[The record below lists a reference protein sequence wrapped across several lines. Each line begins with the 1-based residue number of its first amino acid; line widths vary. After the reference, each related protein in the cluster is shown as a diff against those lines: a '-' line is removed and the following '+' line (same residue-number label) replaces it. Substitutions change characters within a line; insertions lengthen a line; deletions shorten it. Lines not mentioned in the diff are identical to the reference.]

1 MSTKVEDVTI
11 QRMSREDLDEV
22 FRLESLC
29 FSDPWSRSSFEHELC
44 NRFSVPLVV
53 KSGTSTLGYACL
65 WHVYDQMEIADIG
78 VSPEFRE
85 KGIGSMMLRWVLEE
99 ARRRSC
105 SSVILSVRESNQAA
119 LSLYRKFG
127 FVELD
132 RRKRYY
138 RLPDEDAIIMTR
150 TV

>member
-11 QRMSREDLDEV
+11 QRMTQDDLDEV

-29 FSDPWSRSSFEHELC
+29 FSDPWSKSSFEHELS

-53 KSGTSTLGYACL
+53 KSSTSMLGYACL
-65 WHVYDQMEIADIG
+65 WHVYDQMEIADIA
-78 VSPEFRE
+78 VSPDFRE
-85 KGIGSMMLRWVLEE
+85 KGIGSMILRWVLEE
-99 ARRRSC
+99 ARRRGC
-105 SSVILSVRESNQAA
+105 SNVILSVRESNRAA